1 MRKRCS
7 MRLWGYYA
15 LHTFINTIK
24 KIFKSKVVVV
34 ILCSMLIGGVIGASV
49 GVIGSIVEENA
60 QTDVA
65 DSDGDDDMTDIGDDF
80 IALHAG
86 AIRESIPA
94 ATMILLLVVVLWGIY
109 GGSKKGSDFFLMA
122 DANLL
127 FAAPLKAQTVLM
139 FRLSFQ
145 MLALLFFTFYLIFQV
160 PSMKMIL
167 GLDNFA
173 IFAIFLAWGML
184 LFMSK
189 LMSVFTYTLTSTYEH
204 LKKYVVP
211 FVYAVGILVVAA
223 TGAVYLSTGKD
234 YMRTLHLTYG
244 ADWSNYIPVFGW
256 YKAMVMN
263 AISGNVL
270 VSFGFMALNLVFLIV
285 LVWGIWH
292 IKADFYEDALAG
304 AQKRDDMTR
313 AALEGRN
320 INKDKKQS
328 ARRAKKLARK
338 AQKSYELKGWGASVF
353 LQKSIMNR
361 RRFAKLGFVTNTLL
375 VYLAIGG
382 LGAAFMAY
390 KTDLREISII
400 GLIMAMT
407 LFFRNFGN
415 PIEIESSH
423 NWLFLVP
430 EDPYKKVLYAIL
442 AGSVDCVM
450 DLLPGIAVATVI
462 LRGNPLMALL
472 WVATLVSMD
481 FMFSCF
487 GLLMQAILPSSAMDV
502 VKSMLQ
508 MMVRIF
514 IILIVVIAFA
524 IGAALQ
530 GLALGA
536 VLCMC
541 ASLAVG
547 TLCFVV
553 YPSMLHRGIG

>member
-1 MRKRCS
+1 

-24 KIFKSKVVVV
+24 KIFKSKVMIV
-34 ILCSMLIGGVIGASV
+34 ILCSFLIGGVVGGSV
-49 GVIGSIVEENA
+49 GFISSLVEDQA
-60 QTDVA
+60 QTESSVSKDDKTNDPAQMEEDFMMVHA
-65 DSDGDDDMTDIGDDF
+65 D
-80 IALHAG
+80 

-122 DANLL
+122 DANIL

-160 PSMKMIL
+160 PSMKLIL

-173 IFAIFLAWGML
+173 IVAIFLAWGML

-189 LMSVFTYTLTSTYEH
+189 LMSVFTYTLTATYEH

-211 FVYAVGILVVAA
+211 FVFAVGLLVVAA
-223 TGAVYLSTGKD
+223 TGAVYISTGND
-234 YMRTLHLTYG
+234 YMATLRLTYG

-263 AISGNVL
+263 AINGHVFASLGY
-270 VSFGFMALNLVFLIV
+270 MALNLVFLIA

-304 AQKRDDMTR
+304 AQKRDDMTK

-328 ARRAKKLARK
+328 AKRTQKLEHKVR
-338 AQKSYELKGWGASVF
+338 KSYELKGWGASVF
-353 LQKSIMNR
+353 LHKSILNR
-361 RRFAKLGFVTNTLL
+361 RRFSKFGFVTNTLL
-375 VYLAIGG
+375 LYLAIGG

-390 KTDLREISII
+390 KTDLREISVI
-400 GLIMAMT
+400 GLIMALT

-442 AGSVDCVM
+442 AGSVDCVL
-450 DLLPGIAVATVI
+450 DLLPGIVVATVI

-472 WVATLVSMD
+472 WLATLVSMD

-487 GLLMQAILPSSAMDV
+487 GLLLQAILPSSAMDV

-508 MMVRIF
+508 MMLRAF
-514 IILIVVIAFA
+514 IIVVIVIAFA
-524 IGAALQ
+524 IGTVLQ

-536 VLCMC
+536 VFCMFT
-541 ASLAVG
+541 SLAVG
-547 TLCFVV
+547 TICFIV
-553 YPSMLHRGIG
+553 YPSLLHRGIG

>member
-1 MRKRCS
+1 

-24 KIFKSKVVVV
+24 KIFKSKVMIV
-34 ILCSMLIGGVIGASV
+34 ILCSFLIGGVVGGSV
-49 GVIGSIVEENA
+49 GFISSLIEDQA
-60 QTDVA
+60 QTESSVSKDDKTNDPAQMEEDFMTVHA
-65 DSDGDDDMTDIGDDF
+65 D
-80 IALHAG
+80 

-122 DANLL
+122 DANIL

-160 PSMKMIL
+160 PSMKLIL

-173 IFAIFLAWGML
+173 IVAIFLAWGML

-189 LMSVFTYTLTSTYEH
+189 LMSVFTYTLTATYEH

-211 FVYAVGILVVAA
+211 FVFAVGLLVVAA
-223 TGAVYLSTGKD
+223 TGAVYISTGND
-234 YMRTLHLTYG
+234 YMATLCLTYG

-263 AISGNVL
+263 AINGHVFASLGY
-270 VSFGFMALNLVFLIV
+270 MALNLVFLIA

-304 AQKRDDMTR
+304 AQKRDDMTK

-328 ARRAKKLARK
+328 AKRTQKLEHKVR
-338 AQKSYELKGWGASVF
+338 KSYELKGWGASVF
-353 LQKSIMNR
+353 LHKSILNR
-361 RRFAKLGFVTNTLL
+361 RRFSKFGFVTNTLL
-375 VYLAIGG
+375 LYLAIGG

-390 KTDLREISII
+390 KTDLREISVV
-400 GLIMAMT
+400 GLIMALT

-442 AGSVDCVM
+442 AGSVDCVL
-450 DLLPGIAVATVI
+450 DLLPGIVVATVI

-472 WVATLVSMD
+472 WLATLVSMD

-487 GLLMQAILPSSAMDV
+487 GLLLQAILPSSAMDV

-508 MMVRIF
+508 MMLRAF
-514 IILIVVIAFA
+514 IIVVIAIAFA
-524 IGAALQ
+524 IGTVLQ

-536 VLCMC
+536 VFCMFT
-541 ASLAVG
+541 SLAVG
-547 TLCFVV
+547 TICFIV
-553 YPSMLHRGIG
+553 YPSLLHRGIG

>member
-1 MRKRCS
+1 

-24 KIFKSKVVVV
+24 KIFKSKVMIV
-34 ILCSMLIGGVIGASV
+34 ILCSFLIGGVVGGSV
-49 GVIGSIVEENA
+49 GFISSLVEDQARTESSVSKDDKTNDPA
-60 QTDVA
+60 QMEEDFMTVHA
-65 DSDGDDDMTDIGDDF
+65 D
-80 IALHAG
+80 

-122 DANLL
+122 DANIL

-160 PSMKMIL
+160 PSMKLIL

-173 IFAIFLAWGML
+173 IVAIFLAWGML

-189 LMSVFTYTLTSTYEH
+189 LMSVFTYTLTATYEH

-211 FVYAVGILVVAA
+211 FVFAVGLLVVAA
-223 TGAVYLSTGKD
+223 TGAVYISTGND
-234 YMRTLHLTYG
+234 YMATLRLTYG

-263 AISGNVL
+263 AINGHVFASLGY
-270 VSFGFMALNLVFLIV
+270 MALNLVFLIA

-304 AQKRDDMTR
+304 AQKRDDMTK

-328 ARRAKKLARK
+328 AKRTQKLEHKVR
-338 AQKSYELKGWGASVF
+338 KSYELKGWGASVF
-353 LQKSIMNR
+353 LHKSILNR
-361 RRFAKLGFVTNTLL
+361 RRFSKFGFVTNTLL
-375 VYLAIGG
+375 LYLAIGG

-390 KTDLREISII
+390 KTDLREISVI
-400 GLIMAMT
+400 GLIMALT

-442 AGSVDCVM
+442 AGSVGCVL
-450 DLLPGIAVATVI
+450 DLLPGIVVATVI

-472 WVATLVSMD
+472 WLATLVSMD

-487 GLLMQAILPSSAMDV
+487 GLLLQAILPSSAMDV

-508 MMVRIF
+508 MMLRAF
-514 IILIVVIAFA
+514 IIVVIVIAFA
-524 IGAALQ
+524 IGTVLQ

-536 VLCMC
+536 VFCMFT
-541 ASLAVG
+541 SLAVG
-547 TLCFVV
+547 TICFIV
-553 YPSMLHRGIG
+553 YPSLLHRGIG

>member
-1 MRKRCS
+1 

-24 KIFKSKVVVV
+24 KIFKSKVMIV
-34 ILCSMLIGGVIGASV
+34 ILCSFLIGGVVGGSV
-49 GVIGSIVEENA
+49 GFISSLVEDQA
-60 QTDVA
+60 QTESSVSKDDKTNDPAQMEEDFMTVHA
-65 DSDGDDDMTDIGDDF
+65 D
-80 IALHAG
+80 

-122 DANLL
+122 DANIL

-145 MLALLFFTFYLIFQV
+145 MLALLTFTFYLIFQV
-160 PSMKMIL
+160 PSMKLIL

-173 IFAIFLAWGML
+173 IVAIFLAWGML

-189 LMSVFTYTLTSTYEH
+189 LMSVFTYTLTATYEH

-211 FVYAVGILVVAA
+211 FVFAVGLLVVAA
-223 TGAVYLSTGKD
+223 TGAVYISTGND
-234 YMRTLHLTYG
+234 YMATLRLTYG

-263 AISGNVL
+263 AINGHVFASLGY
-270 VSFGFMALNLVFLIV
+270 MALNLVFLIA

-304 AQKRDDMTR
+304 AQKRDDMTK

-328 ARRAKKLARK
+328 AKRTQKLEHKVR
-338 AQKSYELKGWGASVF
+338 KSYELKGWGASVF
-353 LQKSIMNR
+353 LHKSILNR
-361 RRFAKLGFVTNTLL
+361 RRFSKFGFVTNTLL
-375 VYLAIGG
+375 LYLAIGG

-390 KTDLREISII
+390 KTDLREISVV
-400 GLIMAMT
+400 GLIMALT

-442 AGSVDCVM
+442 AGSVDCVL
-450 DLLPGIAVATVI
+450 DLLPGIVVATVI

-472 WVATLVSMD
+472 WLATLVSMD

-487 GLLMQAILPSSAMDV
+487 GLLLQAILPSSAMDV

-508 MMVRIF
+508 MMLRAF
-514 IILIVVIAFA
+514 IIVVIVIAFA
-524 IGAALQ
+524 IGTVLQ

-536 VLCMC
+536 VFCMFT
-541 ASLAVG
+541 SLAVG
-547 TLCFVV
+547 TICFIV
-553 YPSMLHRGIG
+553 YPSLLHRGIG

>member
-1 MRKRCS
+1 

-24 KIFKSKVVVV
+24 KIFKSKVMIV
-34 ILCSMLIGGVIGASV
+34 ILCSFLIGGVIGGSV
-49 GVIGSIVEENA
+49 GFISSLVEDQA
-60 QTDVA
+60 QTESSVSKDDKTNDPAQMEEDFMTVHA
-65 DSDGDDDMTDIGDDF
+65 D
-80 IALHAG
+80 

-122 DANLL
+122 DANIL

-145 MLALLFFTFYLIFQV
+145 ILALLFFTFYLIFQV
-160 PSMKMIL
+160 PSMKLIL

-173 IFAIFLAWGML
+173 IIAIFLAWGML

-189 LMSVFTYTLTSTYEH
+189 LMSVFTYTLTATYEH

-211 FVYAVGILVVAA
+211 FVFAVGLLVVAA
-223 TGAVYLSTGKD
+223 TGAVYISTGSD
-234 YMRTLHLTYG
+234 YMATLRLTYG

-263 AISGNVL
+263 AINGHVFASLGY
-270 VSFGFMALNLVFLIV
+270 MALNLVFLIA

-304 AQKRDDMTR
+304 AQKRDDMTK
-313 AALEGRN
+313 ATLEGRN

-328 ARRAKKLARK
+328 AKRAQKLEHK
-338 AQKSYELKGWGASVF
+338 VQKSYELKGWGASVF
-353 LQKSIMNR
+353 LHKSILNR
-361 RRFAKLGFVTNTLL
+361 RRFSKFGFVTNTLL
-375 VYLAIGG
+375 LYLAIGG

-390 KTDLREISII
+390 KTDLREISVI
-400 GLIMAMT
+400 GLIMALT

-442 AGSVDCVM
+442 AGSVDCVL
-450 DLLPGIAVATVI
+450 DLLPGIVVATVI

-472 WVATLVSMD
+472 WLATLVSMD

-487 GLLMQAILPSSAMDV
+487 GLLLQAILPSSAMDV

-508 MMVRIF
+508 MMLRAF
-514 IILIVVIAFA
+514 IIVVIAIAFA
-524 IGAALQ
+524 IGTVLQ

-536 VLCMC
+536 VFCMFT
-541 ASLAVG
+541 SLAVG
-547 TLCFVV
+547 TICFIV
-553 YPSMLHRGIG
+553 YPSLLHRGIG

>member
-1 MRKRCS
+1 

-24 KIFKSKVVVV
+24 KIFKSKVMIV
-34 ILCSMLIGGVIGASV
+34 ILCSFLIGGVVGGSV
-49 GVIGSIVEENA
+49 GFISSLVEDQARTENSVSKDDKTNDPA
-60 QTDVA
+60 QMEEDFMTVHA
-65 DSDGDDDMTDIGDDF
+65 D
-80 IALHAG
+80 

-122 DANLL
+122 DANIL

-160 PSMKMIL
+160 PSMKLIL

-173 IFAIFLAWGML
+173 IVAIFLAWGML

-189 LMSVFTYTLTSTYEH
+189 LMSVFTYTLTATYEH

-211 FVYAVGILVVAA
+211 FVFAVGLLVVAA
-223 TGAVYLSTGKD
+223 TGAVYISTGND
-234 YMRTLHLTYG
+234 YMATLRLTYG

-263 AISGNVL
+263 AINGHVFASLGY
-270 VSFGFMALNLVFLIV
+270 MALNLVFLIA

-304 AQKRDDMTR
+304 AQKRDDMTK

-328 ARRAKKLARK
+328 AKRTQKLEHKVR
-338 AQKSYELKGWGASVF
+338 KSYELKGWGASVF
-353 LQKSIMNR
+353 LHKSILNR
-361 RRFAKLGFVTNTLL
+361 RRFSKFGFVTNTLL
-375 VYLAIGG
+375 LYLAIGG

-390 KTDLREISII
+390 KTDLREISVI
-400 GLIMAMT
+400 GLIMALT

-442 AGSVDCVM
+442 AGSVDCVL
-450 DLLPGIAVATVI
+450 DLLPGIVVATVI

-472 WVATLVSMD
+472 WLATLVSMD

-487 GLLMQAILPSSAMDV
+487 GLLLQAILPSSAMDV

-508 MMVRIF
+508 MMLRAF
-514 IILIVVIAFA
+514 IIVVIAIAFA
-524 IGAALQ
+524 IGTVLQ

-536 VLCMC
+536 VFCMFT
-541 ASLAVG
+541 SLAVG
-547 TLCFVV
+547 TICFIV
-553 YPSMLHRGIG
+553 YPSLLHRGIG

>member
-1 MRKRCS
+1 

-24 KIFKSKVVVV
+24 KIFKSKVMIV
-34 ILCSMLIGGVIGASV
+34 ILCSFLIGGVVGGSV
-49 GVIGSIVEENA
+49 GFISSLVEDQA
-60 QTDVA
+60 QTESSVSKDDKTNDPAQMEEDFMTVHA
-65 DSDGDDDMTDIGDDF
+65 D
-80 IALHAG
+80 

-122 DANLL
+122 DANIL

-160 PSMKMIL
+160 PSMKLIL

-173 IFAIFLAWGML
+173 IVAIFLAWGML

-189 LMSVFTYTLTSTYEH
+189 LMSVFTYTLTATYEH

-211 FVYAVGILVVAA
+211 FVFAVGLLVVAA
-223 TGAVYLSTGKD
+223 TGAVYISTGND
-234 YMRTLHLTYG
+234 YMATLRLTYG

-263 AISGNVL
+263 AINGHVFASLGY
-270 VSFGFMALNLVFLIV
+270 MALNFVFLIA

-304 AQKRDDMTR
+304 AQKRDDMTK

-328 ARRAKKLARK
+328 AKRTQKLERK
-338 AQKSYELKGWGASVF
+338 VRKSYELKGWGASVF
-353 LQKSIMNR
+353 LHKSILNR
-361 RRFAKLGFVTNTLL
+361 RRFSKFGFVTNTLL
-375 VYLAIGG
+375 LYLAIGG

-390 KTDLREISII
+390 KTDLREISVV
-400 GLIMAMT
+400 GLIMALT

-442 AGSVDCVM
+442 AGSVDCVL
-450 DLLPGIAVATVI
+450 DLLPGIVVATVI
-462 LRGNPLMALL
+462 LCGNPLMALL
-472 WVATLVSMD
+472 WLATLVSMD

-487 GLLMQAILPSSAMDV
+487 GLLLQAILPSSAMDV

-508 MMVRIF
+508 MMLRAF
-514 IILIVVIAFA
+514 IIVVIAIAFA
-524 IGAALQ
+524 IGTVLQ

-536 VLCMC
+536 VFCMFT
-541 ASLAVG
+541 SLAVG
-547 TLCFVV
+547 TICFIV
-553 YPSMLHRGIG
+553 YPSLLHRGIG

>member
-1 MRKRCS
+1 

-15 LHTFINTIK
+15 LHTFVNTIK
-24 KIFKSKVVVV
+24 KIFKSKVMIV
-34 ILCSMLIGGVIGASV
+34 ILCSFLIGGVVGGSV
-49 GVIGSIVEENA
+49 GFISSLVEDQA
-60 QTDVA
+60 QTESSVSKDDKTNDPAQMEEDFMTVHA
-65 DSDGDDDMTDIGDDF
+65 D
-80 IALHAG
+80 

-122 DANLL
+122 DANIL

-160 PSMKMIL
+160 PSMKLIL

-173 IFAIFLAWGML
+173 IVAIFLAWGML

-189 LMSVFTYTLTSTYEH
+189 LMSVFTYTLTATYEH

-211 FVYAVGILVVAA
+211 FVFAVGLLVVAA
-223 TGAVYLSTGKD
+223 TGAVYISTGND
-234 YMRTLHLTYG
+234 YMATLRLTYG

-263 AISGNVL
+263 AINGHVFASLGY
-270 VSFGFMALNLVFLIV
+270 MALNLVFLIA

-304 AQKRDDMTR
+304 AQKRDDMTK

-328 ARRAKKLARK
+328 AKRTQKLEHKVR
-338 AQKSYELKGWGASVF
+338 KSYELKGWGASVF
-353 LQKSIMNR
+353 LHKSILNR
-361 RRFAKLGFVTNTLL
+361 RRFSKFGFVTNTLL
-375 VYLAIGG
+375 LYLAIGG

-390 KTDLREISII
+390 KTDLREISVI
-400 GLIMAMT
+400 GLIMALT

-442 AGSVDCVM
+442 AGSVDCVL
-450 DLLPGIAVATVI
+450 DLLPGIVVATVI

-472 WVATLVSMD
+472 WLATLVSMD

-487 GLLMQAILPSSAMDV
+487 GLLLQAILPSSAMDV

-508 MMVRIF
+508 MMLRAF
-514 IILIVVIAFA
+514 IIVVIVIAFA
-524 IGAALQ
+524 IGTVLQ

-536 VLCMC
+536 VFCMFT
-541 ASLAVG
+541 SLAVG
-547 TLCFVV
+547 TICFIV
-553 YPSMLHRGIG
+553 YPSLLHRGIG

>member
-1 MRKRCS
+1 

-24 KIFKSKVVVV
+24 KIFKSKVMIV
-34 ILCSMLIGGVIGASV
+34 ILCSFLIGGVVGGSV
-49 GVIGSIVEENA
+49 GFISSLVEDQA
-60 QTDVA
+60 QTENSVSKDDKTNDPAQMEEDFMTVHA
-65 DSDGDDDMTDIGDDF
+65 D
-80 IALHAG
+80 

-122 DANLL
+122 DANIL

-145 MLALLFFTFYLIFQV
+145 MLALLTFTFYLIFQV
-160 PSMKMIL
+160 PSMKLIL

-173 IFAIFLAWGML
+173 IVAIFLAWGML

-189 LMSVFTYTLTSTYEH
+189 LMSVFTYTLTATYEH

-211 FVYAVGILVVAA
+211 FVFAVGLLVVAA
-223 TGAVYLSTGKD
+223 TGAVYISTGND
-234 YMRTLHLTYG
+234 YMATLRLTYG

-263 AISGNVL
+263 AINGHVFASLGY
-270 VSFGFMALNLVFLIV
+270 MALNLVFLIA

-304 AQKRDDMTR
+304 AQKRDDMTK

-328 ARRAKKLARK
+328 AKRTQKLEHKVR
-338 AQKSYELKGWGASVF
+338 KSYELKGWGASVF
-353 LQKSIMNR
+353 LHKSILNR
-361 RRFAKLGFVTNTLL
+361 RRFSKFGFVTNTLL
-375 VYLAIGG
+375 LYLAIGG

-390 KTDLREISII
+390 KTDLREISVV
-400 GLIMAMT
+400 GLIMALT

-442 AGSVDCVM
+442 AGSVDCVL
-450 DLLPGIAVATVI
+450 DLLPGIVVATVI

-472 WVATLVSMD
+472 WLATLVSMD

-487 GLLMQAILPSSAMDV
+487 GLLLQAILPSSAMDV

-508 MMVRIF
+508 MMLRAF
-514 IILIVVIAFA
+514 IIVVIVIAFA
-524 IGAALQ
+524 IGTVLQ

-536 VLCMC
+536 VFCMFT
-541 ASLAVG
+541 SLAVG
-547 TLCFVV
+547 TICFIV
-553 YPSMLHRGIG
+553 YPSL

>member
-1 MRKRCS
+1 

-24 KIFKSKVVVV
+24 KIFKSKVMIV
-34 ILCSMLIGGVIGASV
+34 ILCSFLIGGVIGGSV
-49 GVIGSIVEENA
+49 GFISSLVEDQARTESSVSKDDKTNDPA
-60 QTDVA
+60 QMEEDFMTVHA
-65 DSDGDDDMTDIGDDF
+65 D
-80 IALHAG
+80 

-122 DANLL
+122 DANIL

-160 PSMKMIL
+160 PSMKLIL

-173 IFAIFLAWGML
+173 IIAIFLAWGML

-189 LMSVFTYTLTSTYEH
+189 LMSVFTYTLTATYEH

-211 FVYAVGILVVAA
+211 FVFAVGLLVVAA
-223 TGAVYLSTGKD
+223 TGAVYISTGND
-234 YMRTLHLTYG
+234 YMATLRLTYG
-244 ADWSNYIPVFGW
+244 ANWSNYIPVFGW

-263 AISGNVL
+263 AINGHVFASLGY
-270 VSFGFMALNLVFLIV
+270 MALNLVFLIA

-304 AQKRDDMTR
+304 AQKRDDMTK

-328 ARRAKKLARK
+328 AKRAQTLEHKVR
-338 AQKSYELKGWGASVF
+338 KSYELKGWGASVF
-353 LQKSIMNR
+353 LHKSILNR
-361 RRFAKLGFVTNTLL
+361 RRFSKFGFVTNTLL
-375 VYLAIGG
+375 LYLAIGG

-390 KTDLREISII
+390 KTDLREISVI
-400 GLIMAMT
+400 GLIMALT

-442 AGSVDCVM
+442 AGSVDCVL
-450 DLLPGIAVATVI
+450 DLLPGIVVATVI

-472 WVATLVSMD
+472 WLATLVSMD

-487 GLLMQAILPSSAMDV
+487 GLLLQAILPSSAMDV

-508 MMVRIF
+508 MMLRAF
-514 IILIVVIAFA
+514 SIVVIAIAFA
-524 IGAALQ
+524 IGTVLQ

-536 VLCMC
+536 VFCMFT
-541 ASLAVG
+541 SLAVG
-547 TLCFVV
+547 TICFIV
-553 YPSMLHRGIG
+553 YPSLLHRGIG

>member
-1 MRKRCS
+1 

-24 KIFKSKVVVV
+24 KIFKSKVMIV
-34 ILCSMLIGGVIGASV
+34 ILCSFLIGGVVGGSV
-49 GVIGSIVEENA
+49 GFISSLVEDQA
-60 QTDVA
+60 QTESSVSKDDKTNDPAQMEEDFMTVHA
-65 DSDGDDDMTDIGDDF
+65 D
-80 IALHAG
+80 

-122 DANLL
+122 DANIL

-160 PSMKMIL
+160 PSMKLIL

-173 IFAIFLAWGML
+173 IVAIFLAWGML

-189 LMSVFTYTLTSTYEH
+189 LMSVFTYTLTATYEH

-211 FVYAVGILVVAA
+211 FVFAVGLLVVAA
-223 TGAVYLSTGKD
+223 TGAVYISTGND
-234 YMRTLHLTYG
+234 YMATLRLTYG

-263 AISGNVL
+263 AINGHVFASLGY
-270 VSFGFMALNLVFLIV
+270 MALNLVLLIA

-304 AQKRDDMTR
+304 AQKRDDMTK

-328 ARRAKKLARK
+328 AKRTQKLEHKVR
-338 AQKSYELKGWGASVF
+338 KSYELKGWGASVF
-353 LQKSIMNR
+353 LHKSILNR
-361 RRFAKLGFVTNTLL
+361 RRFSKFGFVTNTLL
-375 VYLAIGG
+375 LYLAIGG

-390 KTDLREISII
+390 KTDLREISVI
-400 GLIMAMT
+400 GLIMALT

-442 AGSVDCVM
+442 AGSVDCVL
-450 DLLPGIAVATVI
+450 DLLPGIVVATVI

-472 WVATLVSMD
+472 WLATLVSMD

-487 GLLMQAILPSSAMDV
+487 GLLLQAILPSGAMDV

-508 MMVRIF
+508 MMLRAF
-514 IILIVVIAFA
+514 IIVVIAIAFA
-524 IGAALQ
+524 IGTVLQ

-536 VLCMC
+536 VFCMFT
-541 ASLAVG
+541 SLAVG
-547 TLCFVV
+547 TICFIV
-553 YPSMLHRGIG
+553 YPSLLHRGIG

>member
-1 MRKRCS
+1 

-24 KIFKSKVVVV
+24 KIFKSKVMIV
-34 ILCSMLIGGVIGASV
+34 ILCSFLIGGVIGGSV
-49 GVIGSIVEENA
+49 GFISSLVEDQARTESSVSKDDKTNDPA
-60 QTDVA
+60 QMEEDFMTVHA
-65 DSDGDDDMTDIGDDF
+65 D
-80 IALHAG
+80 

-122 DANLL
+122 DANIL

-145 MLALLFFTFYLIFQV
+145 MLVLLFFTFYLIFQV
-160 PSMKMIL
+160 PSMKLIL

-173 IFAIFLAWGML
+173 IIAIFLAWGML

-189 LMSVFTYTLTSTYEH
+189 LMSVFTYTLTATYEH

-211 FVYAVGILVVAA
+211 FVFAVGLLVVAA
-223 TGAVYLSTGKD
+223 TGAVYISTGND
-234 YMRTLHLTYG
+234 YMATLRLTYG

-263 AISGNVL
+263 AINGHIFASLGY
-270 VSFGFMALNLVFLIV
+270 MALNLVFLIA

-304 AQKRDDMTR
+304 AQKRDDMTK

-328 ARRAKKLARK
+328 AKRAQKLEHKVR
-338 AQKSYELKGWGASVF
+338 KSYELKGWGASVF
-353 LQKSIMNR
+353 LHKSILNR
-361 RRFAKLGFVTNTLL
+361 RRFSKFGFVTNTLL
-375 VYLAIGG
+375 LYLAIGG

-390 KTDLREISII
+390 KTDLREISVI
-400 GLIMAMT
+400 GLIMALT

-442 AGSVDCVM
+442 AGSVDCVL
-450 DLLPGIAVATVI
+450 DLLPGIVVATVI

-472 WVATLVSMD
+472 WLATLVSMD

-487 GLLMQAILPSSAMDV
+487 GLLLQAILPSSAMDV

-508 MMVRIF
+508 MMLRAF
-514 IILIVVIAFA
+514 IIVVIAIAFA
-524 IGAALQ
+524 IGTVLQ

-536 VLCMC
+536 VFCMFT
-541 ASLAVG
+541 SLAVG
-547 TLCFVV
+547 TICFIV
-553 YPSMLHRGIG
+553 YPSLLHRGIG

>member
-1 MRKRCS
+1 

-24 KIFKSKVVVV
+24 KIFKSKVMIV
-34 ILCSMLIGGVIGASV
+34 ILCSFLIGGVVGGSV
-49 GVIGSIVEENA
+49 GFISSLIEDQA
-60 QTDVA
+60 QTESSVSKDDKTNDPAQMEEDFMTVHA
-65 DSDGDDDMTDIGDDF
+65 D
-80 IALHAG
+80 

-122 DANLL
+122 DANIL

-160 PSMKMIL
+160 PSMKLIL

-173 IFAIFLAWGML
+173 IVAIFLAWGML

-189 LMSVFTYTLTSTYEH
+189 LMSVFTYTLTATYEH

-211 FVYAVGILVVAA
+211 FVFAVGLLVVAA
-223 TGAVYLSTGKD
+223 TGAVYISTGND
-234 YMRTLHLTYG
+234 YMATLRLTYG

-263 AISGNVL
+263 AINGHVFASLGY
-270 VSFGFMALNLVFLIV
+270 MALNLVFLIA

-304 AQKRDDMTR
+304 AQKRDDMTK

-328 ARRAKKLARK
+328 AKRTQKLEHKVR
-338 AQKSYELKGWGASVF
+338 KSYELKGWGASVF
-353 LQKSIMNR
+353 LHKSILNR
-361 RRFAKLGFVTNTLL
+361 RRFSKFGFVTNTLL
-375 VYLAIGG
+375 LYLAIGG

-390 KTDLREISII
+390 KTDLREIYVI
-400 GLIMAMT
+400 GLIMALT

-442 AGSVDCVM
+442 AGSVDCVL
-450 DLLPGIAVATVI
+450 DLLPGIVVAMVI

-472 WVATLVSMD
+472 WLATLVSMD

-487 GLLMQAILPSSAMDV
+487 GLLLQAILPSSAMDD

-508 MMVRIF
+508 MMLRAF
-514 IILIVVIAFA
+514 IIVVIAIAFA
-524 IGAALQ
+524 IGTVLQ

-536 VLCMC
+536 VFCMFT
-541 ASLAVG
+541 SLAVG
-547 TLCFVV
+547 TICFIV
-553 YPSMLHRGIG
+553 YPSLLHRGIG

>member
-1 MRKRCS
+1 

-24 KIFKSKVVVV
+24 KIFKSKVMIV
-34 ILCSMLIGGVIGASV
+34 ILCSFLIGGVVGGSV
-49 GVIGSIVEENA
+49 GFISSLVEDQA
-60 QTDVA
+60 QTESSVSKDDKTNDPAQMEEDFMTVHA
-65 DSDGDDDMTDIGDDF
+65 D
-80 IALHAG
+80 

-122 DANLL
+122 DANIL

-160 PSMKMIL
+160 PSMKLIL

-173 IFAIFLAWGML
+173 IVAIFLAWGML

-189 LMSVFTYTLTSTYEH
+189 LMSVFTYTLTATYEH

-211 FVYAVGILVVAA
+211 FVFAVGLLVVAA
-223 TGAVYLSTGKD
+223 TGAVYLSTGND
-234 YMRTLHLTYG
+234 YMATLRLTYG

-263 AISGNVL
+263 AINGHVFASLGY
-270 VSFGFMALNLVFLIV
+270 MALNLVFLIA

-304 AQKRDDMTR
+304 AQKRDDMTK

-328 ARRAKKLARK
+328 AKRTKKLEHKVR
-338 AQKSYELKGWGASVF
+338 KSYELKGWGASVF
-353 LQKSIMNR
+353 LHKSILNR
-361 RRFAKLGFVTNTLL
+361 RRFSKFGFVTNTLL
-375 VYLAIGG
+375 LYLAIGG

-390 KTDLREISII
+390 KTDLREISVV
-400 GLIMAMT
+400 GLIMALT

-442 AGSVDCVM
+442 AGSVDCVL
-450 DLLPGIAVATVI
+450 DLLPGIVVATVI

-472 WVATLVSMD
+472 WLATLVSMD

-487 GLLMQAILPSSAMDV
+487 GLLLQAILPSSAMDV

-508 MMVRIF
+508 MMLRAF
-514 IILIVVIAFA
+514 IIVVIVIAFA
-524 IGAALQ
+524 IGTVLQ

-536 VLCMC
+536 VFCMFT
-541 ASLAVG
+541 SLAVG
-547 TLCFVV
+547 TICFIV
-553 YPSMLHRGIG
+553 YPSLLHRGIG

>member
-1 MRKRCS
+1 

-24 KIFKSKVVVV
+24 KIFKSKVMIV
-34 ILCSMLIGGVIGASV
+34 ILCSFLIGGVIGGSV
-49 GVIGSIVEENA
+49 GFISSLVEGQA
-60 QTDVA
+60 QTESSVSKDDKTNDPAQMEEDFMTVHA
-65 DSDGDDDMTDIGDDF
+65 D
-80 IALHAG
+80 

-122 DANLL
+122 DANIL

-145 MLALLFFTFYLIFQV
+145 ILALLFFTFYLIFQV
-160 PSMKMIL
+160 PSMKLIL

-173 IFAIFLAWGML
+173 IIAIFLAWGML

-189 LMSVFTYTLTSTYEH
+189 LMSVFTYTLTATYEH

-211 FVYAVGILVVAA
+211 FVFAVGLLVVAA
-223 TGAVYLSTGKD
+223 TGAVYISTGSD
-234 YMRTLHLTYG
+234 YMATLRLTYG

-263 AISGNVL
+263 AINGHVL
-270 VSFGFMALNLVFLIV
+270 ASLGYMALNLVFLIA

-304 AQKRDDMTR
+304 AQKRDDMTK

-328 ARRAKKLARK
+328 AKRAQKLEHKVR
-338 AQKSYELKGWGASVF
+338 KSYELKGWGASVF
-353 LQKSIMNR
+353 LHKSILNR
-361 RRFAKLGFVTNTLL
+361 RRFSKFGFVTNTLL
-375 VYLAIGG
+375 LYLAIGG

-390 KTDLREISII
+390 KTDLREISVI
-400 GLIMAMT
+400 GLIMALT

-442 AGSVDCVM
+442 AGSVDCVL
-450 DLLPGIAVATVI
+450 DLLPGIVVATVI
-462 LRGNPLMALL
+462 LRVNPLMALL
-472 WVATLVSMD
+472 WLATLVSMD

-487 GLLMQAILPSSAMDV
+487 GLLLQAILPSSAMDV

-508 MMVRIF
+508 MMLRAF
-514 IILIVVIAFA
+514 IIVVIAIAFA
-524 IGAALQ
+524 IGTVLQ

-536 VLCMC
+536 VFCMFT
-541 ASLAVG
+541 SLAVG
-547 TLCFVV
+547 TICFIV
-553 YPSMLHRGIG
+553 YPSLLHRGIG

>member
-1 MRKRCS
+1 

-24 KIFKSKVVVV
+24 KIFKSKVMIV
-34 ILCSMLIGGVIGASV
+34 ILCSFLIGGVVGGSV
-49 GVIGSIVEENA
+49 GFISSLVEDQA
-60 QTDVA
+60 QTENSVSKDDKTNDPAQMEEDFMTVHA
-65 DSDGDDDMTDIGDDF
+65 D
-80 IALHAG
+80 

-122 DANLL
+122 DANIL

-160 PSMKMIL
+160 PSMKLIL

-173 IFAIFLAWGML
+173 IVAIFLAWGML

-189 LMSVFTYTLTSTYEH
+189 LMSVFTYTLTATYEH

-211 FVYAVGILVVAA
+211 FVFAVGLLVVAA
-223 TGAVYLSTGKD
+223 TGAVYLSTGND
-234 YMRTLHLTYG
+234 YMATLRLTYG

-263 AISGNVL
+263 AINGHVFASLGY
-270 VSFGFMALNLVFLIV
+270 MALNLVFLIA

-304 AQKRDDMTR
+304 AQKRDDMTK

-328 ARRAKKLARK
+328 AKRAQKLEHKVR
-338 AQKSYELKGWGASVF
+338 KSYELKGWGASVF
-353 LQKSIMNR
+353 LHKSILNR
-361 RRFAKLGFVTNTLL
+361 RRFSKFGFVTNTLL
-375 VYLAIGG
+375 LYLAIGG

-390 KTDLREISII
+390 KTDLREISVI
-400 GLIMAMT
+400 GLIMALT

-442 AGSVDCVM
+442 AGSVDCVL
-450 DLLPGIAVATVI
+450 DLLPGIVVAMVI

-472 WVATLVSMD
+472 WLATLVSMD

-487 GLLMQAILPSSAMDV
+487 GLLLQAILPSSAMDV

-508 MMVRIF
+508 MMLRAF
-514 IILIVVIAFA
+514 IIVVIVIAFA
-524 IGAALQ
+524 IGTVLQ

-536 VLCMC
+536 VFCMFT
-541 ASLAVG
+541 SLAVG
-547 TLCFVV
+547 TICFIV
-553 YPSMLHRGIG
+553 YPSLLHRGIG

>member
-1 MRKRCS
+1 

-24 KIFKSKVVVV
+24 KIFKSKVMIV
-34 ILCSMLIGGVIGASV
+34 ILCSFLIGGVVGGSV
-49 GVIGSIVEENA
+49 GFISSLVEDQA
-60 QTDVA
+60 QTENSVSKDDKTNDPAQMEEDFMTVHA
-65 DSDGDDDMTDIGDDF
+65 D
-80 IALHAG
+80 

-122 DANLL
+122 DANIL

-160 PSMKMIL
+160 PSMKLIL

-173 IFAIFLAWGML
+173 IVAIFLAWGML

-189 LMSVFTYTLTSTYEH
+189 LMSVFTYTLTATYEH

-211 FVYAVGILVVAA
+211 FVFAVGLLVVAA
-223 TGAVYLSTGKD
+223 TGAVYISTGND
-234 YMRTLHLTYG
+234 YMATLRLTYG

-263 AISGNVL
+263 AINGHVFASLGY
-270 VSFGFMALNLVFLIV
+270 MALNLVFLIA

-304 AQKRDDMTR
+304 AQKRDDMTK

-328 ARRAKKLARK
+328 AKRTQKLEHKVR
-338 AQKSYELKGWGASVF
+338 KSYELKGWGASVF
-353 LQKSIMNR
+353 LHKSILNR
-361 RRFAKLGFVTNTLL
+361 RRFSKFGFVTNTLL
-375 VYLAIGG
+375 LYLAIGG

-390 KTDLREISII
+390 KTDLREISVI
-400 GLIMAMT
+400 GLIMALT

-442 AGSVDCVM
+442 AGSVDCVL
-450 DLLPGIAVATVI
+450 DLLPGIVVATVI

-472 WVATLVSMD
+472 WLATLVSMD

-487 GLLMQAILPSSAMDV
+487 GLLLQAILPSGAMDV

-508 MMVRIF
+508 MMLRAF
-514 IILIVVIAFA
+514 IIVVIVIAFA
-524 IGAALQ
+524 IGTVLQ

-536 VLCMC
+536 VFCMFT
-541 ASLAVG
+541 SLAVG
-547 TLCFVV
+547 TICFIV
-553 YPSMLHRGIG
+553 YPSLLHRGIG

>member
-1 MRKRCS
+1 

-24 KIFKSKVVVV
+24 KIFKSKVMIV
-34 ILCSMLIGGVIGASV
+34 ILCSFLIGGVVGGSV
-49 GVIGSIVEENA
+49 GFISSLVEDQA
-60 QTDVA
+60 QTESSVSKDDKTNDPAQMEEDFMTVHA
-65 DSDGDDDMTDIGDDF
+65 D
-80 IALHAG
+80 

-122 DANLL
+122 DANIL

-160 PSMKMIL
+160 PSMKLIL

-173 IFAIFLAWGML
+173 IVAIFLAWGML

-189 LMSVFTYTLTSTYEH
+189 LMSVFTYTLTATYEH

-211 FVYAVGILVVAA
+211 FVFAVGLLVVAA
-223 TGAVYLSTGKD
+223 TGAVYISTGND
-234 YMRTLHLTYG
+234 YMATLRLTYG

-263 AISGNVL
+263 AINGHVFASLGY
-270 VSFGFMALNLVFLIV
+270 MALNFVFLIA

-304 AQKRDDMTR
+304 AQKRDDMTK

-328 ARRAKKLARK
+328 AKRAQKLEHKVR
-338 AQKSYELKGWGASVF
+338 KSYELKGWGASVF
-353 LQKSIMNR
+353 LHKSILNR
-361 RRFAKLGFVTNTLL
+361 RRFSKFGFVTNTLL
-375 VYLAIGG
+375 LYLAIGG

-390 KTDLREISII
+390 KTDLREISVV
-400 GLIMAMT
+400 GLIMALT

-442 AGSVDCVM
+442 AGSVDCVL
-450 DLLPGIAVATVI
+450 DLLPGIVVATVI
-462 LRGNPLMALL
+462 LRSNPLMALL
-472 WVATLVSMD
+472 WLATLVSMD

-487 GLLMQAILPSSAMDV
+487 GLLLQAILPSSAMDV

-508 MMVRIF
+508 MMLRAF
-514 IILIVVIAFA
+514 IIVVIAIAFA
-524 IGAALQ
+524 IGTVLQ

-536 VLCMC
+536 VFCMFT
-541 ASLAVG
+541 SLAVG
-547 TLCFVV
+547 TICFIV
-553 YPSMLHRGIG
+553 YPSLLHRGIG

>member
-1 MRKRCS
+1 

-24 KIFKSKVVVV
+24 KIFKSKVMIV
-34 ILCSMLIGGVIGASV
+34 ILCSFLIGGVIGGSV
-49 GVIGSIVEENA
+49 GFISSLVEDQARTESSVSKDDKTNDPA
-60 QTDVA
+60 QMEEDFMTVHA
-65 DSDGDDDMTDIGDDF
+65 D
-80 IALHAG
+80 

-122 DANLL
+122 DANIL

-145 MLALLFFTFYLIFQV
+145 ILALLFFTFYLIFQV
-160 PSMKMIL
+160 PSMKLIL

-173 IFAIFLAWGML
+173 IVAIFLAWGML

-189 LMSVFTYTLTSTYEH
+189 LMSVFTYTLTATYEY

-211 FVYAVGILVVAA
+211 FVFAVGLLVVAA
-223 TGAVYLSTGKD
+223 TGAVYISTGSD
-234 YMRTLHLTYG
+234 YMATLRLTYG

-263 AISGNVL
+263 AINGHVL
-270 VSFGFMALNLVFLIV
+270 ASLGYMALNLVFLIA

-304 AQKRDDMTR
+304 AQKRDDMTK

-328 ARRAKKLARK
+328 AKRAQKLEHKVR
-338 AQKSYELKGWGASVF
+338 KSYELKGWGASVF
-353 LQKSIMNR
+353 LHKSILNR
-361 RRFAKLGFVTNTLL
+361 RRFSKFGFVTNTLL
-375 VYLAIGG
+375 LYLAIGG

-390 KTDLREISII
+390 KTDLREISVI
-400 GLIMAMT
+400 GLIMALT

-442 AGSVDCVM
+442 AGSVDCVL
-450 DLLPGIAVATVI
+450 DLLPGIVVATVI

-472 WVATLVSMD
+472 WLATLVSMD

-487 GLLMQAILPSSAMDV
+487 GLLLQAILPSSAMDV

-508 MMVRIF
+508 MMLRAF
-514 IILIVVIAFA
+514 IIVVIAIAFA
-524 IGAALQ
+524 IGTVLQ

-536 VLCMC
+536 VFCMFT
-541 ASLAVG
+541 SLAVG
-547 TLCFVV
+547 TICFIV
-553 YPSMLHRGIG
+553 YPSLLHRGIG

>member
-1 MRKRCS
+1 

-24 KIFKSKVVVV
+24 KIFKSKVMIV
-34 ILCSMLIGGVIGASV
+34 ILCSFLIGGVVGGSV
-49 GVIGSIVEENA
+49 GFISSLVEDQA
-60 QTDVA
+60 QTENSVSKDDKTNDPAQMEEDFMMVHA
-65 DSDGDDDMTDIGDDF
+65 D
-80 IALHAG
+80 

-122 DANLL
+122 DANIL

-145 MLALLFFTFYLIFQV
+145 MLALLTFTFYLIFQV
-160 PSMKMIL
+160 PSMKLIL

-173 IFAIFLAWGML
+173 IVAIFLAWGML

-189 LMSVFTYTLTSTYEH
+189 LMSVFTYTLTATYEH

-211 FVYAVGILVVAA
+211 FVFAVGLLVVAA
-223 TGAVYLSTGKD
+223 TGAVYISTGND
-234 YMRTLHLTYG
+234 YMATLRLTYG

-263 AISGNVL
+263 AINGHVFASLGY
-270 VSFGFMALNLVFLIV
+270 MALNLVFLIA

-304 AQKRDDMTR
+304 AQKRDDMTK

-328 ARRAKKLARK
+328 AKRTQKLEHKVR
-338 AQKSYELKGWGASVF
+338 KSYELKGWGASVF
-353 LQKSIMNR
+353 LHKSILNR
-361 RRFAKLGFVTNTLL
+361 RRFSKFGFVTNTLL
-375 VYLAIGG
+375 LYLAIGG

-390 KTDLREISII
+390 KTDLREISVV
-400 GLIMAMT
+400 GLIMALT

-442 AGSVDCVM
+442 AGSVDCVL
-450 DLLPGIAVATVI
+450 DLLPGIVVATVI

-472 WVATLVSMD
+472 WLATLVSMD

-487 GLLMQAILPSSAMDV
+487 GLLLQAILPSSAMDV

-508 MMVRIF
+508 MMLRAF
-514 IILIVVIAFA
+514 IIVVIVIAFA
-524 IGAALQ
+524 IGTVLQ

-536 VLCMC
+536 VFCMFT
-541 ASLAVG
+541 SLAVG
-547 TLCFVV
+547 TICFIV
-553 YPSMLHRGIG
+553 YPSLLHRGIG

>member
-1 MRKRCS
+1 

-24 KIFKSKVVVV
+24 KIFKSKVMIV
-34 ILCSMLIGGVIGASV
+34 ILCSFLIGGVVGGSV
-49 GVIGSIVEENA
+49 GFISSLVEDQA
-60 QTDVA
+60 QTESSVSKDDKTNDPAQMEEDFMTAHA
-65 DSDGDDDMTDIGDDF
+65 D
-80 IALHAG
+80 

-122 DANLL
+122 DANIL

-145 MLALLFFTFYLIFQV
+145 MLALLTFTFYLIFQV
-160 PSMKMIL
+160 PSMKLIL

-173 IFAIFLAWGML
+173 IVAIFLAWGML

-189 LMSVFTYTLTSTYEH
+189 LMSVFTYTLTATYEH

-211 FVYAVGILVVAA
+211 FVFAVGLLVVAA
-223 TGAVYLSTGKD
+223 TGAVYISTGND
-234 YMRTLHLTYG
+234 YMATLRLTYG

-263 AISGNVL
+263 AINGHVFASLGY
-270 VSFGFMALNLVFLIV
+270 MALNLVFLIA

-304 AQKRDDMTR
+304 AQKRDDMTK

-328 ARRAKKLARK
+328 AKRTQKLEHKVR
-338 AQKSYELKGWGASVF
+338 KSYELKGWGASVF
-353 LQKSIMNR
+353 LHKSILNR
-361 RRFAKLGFVTNTLL
+361 RRFSKFGFVTNTLL
-375 VYLAIGG
+375 LYLAIGG

-390 KTDLREISII
+390 KTDLREISVI
-400 GLIMAMT
+400 GLIMALT

-442 AGSVDCVM
+442 AGSVDCVL
-450 DLLPGIAVATVI
+450 DLLPGIVVATVI

-472 WVATLVSMD
+472 WLATLVSMD

-487 GLLMQAILPSSAMDV
+487 GLLLQAILPSSAMDV

-508 MMVRIF
+508 MMLRAF
-514 IILIVVIAFA
+514 IIVVIAIAFA
-524 IGAALQ
+524 IGTVLQ

-536 VLCMC
+536 VFCMFT
-541 ASLAVG
+541 SLAVG
-547 TLCFVV
+547 TICFIV
-553 YPSMLHRGIG
+553 YPSLLHRGIG

>member
-1 MRKRCS
+1 

-24 KIFKSKVVVV
+24 KIFKSKVMIV
-34 ILCSMLIGGVIGASV
+34 ILCSFLIGGVVGGSV
-49 GVIGSIVEENA
+49 GFISSLIEDQA
-60 QTDVA
+60 QTESSVSKDDKTNDPAQMEEDFMTVHA
-65 DSDGDDDMTDIGDDF
+65 D
-80 IALHAG
+80 

-122 DANLL
+122 DANIL

-160 PSMKMIL
+160 PSMKLIL

-173 IFAIFLAWGML
+173 IVAIFLAWGML

-189 LMSVFTYTLTSTYEH
+189 LMSVFTYTLTATYEH

-211 FVYAVGILVVAA
+211 FVFAVGLLVVAA
-223 TGAVYLSTGKD
+223 TGAVYISTGND
-234 YMRTLHLTYG
+234 YMATLRLTYG

-263 AISGNVL
+263 AINGHVFASLGY
-270 VSFGFMALNLVFLIV
+270 MALNLVFLIA

-304 AQKRDDMTR
+304 AQKRDDMTK

-328 ARRAKKLARK
+328 AKRTQKLEHKVR
-338 AQKSYELKGWGASVF
+338 KSYELKGWGASVF
-353 LQKSIMNR
+353 LHKSILNR
-361 RRFAKLGFVTNTLL
+361 RRFSKFGFVTNTLL
-375 VYLAIGG
+375 LYLAIGG

-390 KTDLREISII
+390 KTDLREISVI
-400 GLIMAMT
+400 GLIMALT

-442 AGSVDCVM
+442 AGSVDCVL
-450 DLLPGIAVATVI
+450 DLLPGIVVAMVI

-472 WVATLVSMD
+472 WLATLVSMD

-487 GLLMQAILPSSAMDV
+487 GLLLQAILPSSAMDV

-508 MMVRIF
+508 MMLRAF
-514 IILIVVIAFA
+514 IIVVIVIAFA
-524 IGAALQ
+524 IGTVLQ

-536 VLCMC
+536 VFCMFT
-541 ASLAVG
+541 SLAVG
-547 TLCFVV
+547 TICFIV
-553 YPSMLHRGIG
+553 YPSLLHRGIG

>member
-1 MRKRCS
+1 

-24 KIFKSKVVVV
+24 KIFKSKVMIV
-34 ILCSMLIGGVIGASV
+34 ILCSFLIGGVIGGSV
-49 GVIGSIVEENA
+49 GFISSLVEDQA
-60 QTDVA
+60 QTESSVSKDDKTNDPAQMEEDFMTVHA
-65 DSDGDDDMTDIGDDF
+65 D
-80 IALHAG
+80 

-122 DANLL
+122 DANIL

-145 MLALLFFTFYLIFQV
+145 ILALLFFTFYLIFQV
-160 PSMKMIL
+160 PSMKLIL

-173 IFAIFLAWGML
+173 IIAIFLAWGML

-189 LMSVFTYTLTSTYEH
+189 LMSVFTYTLTATYEH

-211 FVYAVGILVVAA
+211 FVFAVGLLVVAA
-223 TGAVYLSTGKD
+223 TGAVYISTGSD
-234 YMRTLHLTYG
+234 YMATLRLTYG

-263 AISGNVL
+263 AINGHVL
-270 VSFGFMALNLVFLIV
+270 ASLGYMALNLVFLIA

-304 AQKRDDMTR
+304 AQKRDDMTK

-328 ARRAKKLARK
+328 AKR
-338 AQKSYELKGWGASVF
+338 AQKLEHKVRKLYELKGWGASVF
-353 LQKSIMNR
+353 LHKSILNR
-361 RRFAKLGFVTNTLL
+361 RRFSKFGFVTNTLL
-375 VYLAIGG
+375 LYLAIGG

-390 KTDLREISII
+390 KTDLREISVI
-400 GLIMAMT
+400 GLIMALT

-442 AGSVDCVM
+442 AGSVDCVL
-450 DLLPGIAVATVI
+450 DLLPGIVVATVI

-472 WVATLVSMD
+472 WLATLVSMD

-487 GLLMQAILPSSAMDV
+487 GLLLQAILPSSAMDV

-508 MMVRIF
+508 MMLRAF
-514 IILIVVIAFA
+514 IIVVIAIAFA
-524 IGAALQ
+524 IGTVLQ

-536 VLCMC
+536 VFCMFT
-541 ASLAVG
+541 SLAVG
-547 TLCFVV
+547 TICFIV
-553 YPSMLHRGIG
+553 YPSLLHRGIG

>member
-1 MRKRCS
+1 

-24 KIFKSKVVVV
+24 KIFKSKVMIV
-34 ILCSMLIGGVIGASV
+34 ILCSFLIGGVVGGSV
-49 GVIGSIVEENA
+49 GFISSLVEDQA
-60 QTDVA
+60 QTESSVSKDDKTNDPAQMEEDFMTVHA
-65 DSDGDDDMTDIGDDF
+65 D
-80 IALHAG
+80 

-122 DANLL
+122 DANIL

-160 PSMKMIL
+160 PSMKLIL

-173 IFAIFLAWGML
+173 IVAIFLAWGML

-189 LMSVFTYTLTSTYEH
+189 LMSVFTYTLTATYEH

-211 FVYAVGILVVAA
+211 FVFAVGLLVVAA
-223 TGAVYLSTGKD
+223 TGAVYISTGND
-234 YMRTLHLTYG
+234 YMATLRLTYG

-263 AISGNVL
+263 AINGHVFASLGY
-270 VSFGFMALNLVFLIV
+270 MALNLVFLIA

-304 AQKRDDMTR
+304 AQKRDDMTK

-328 ARRAKKLARK
+328 AKRTQKLEHKVR
-338 AQKSYELKGWGASVF
+338 KSYELKGWGASVF
-353 LQKSIMNR
+353 LHKSILNR
-361 RRFAKLGFVTNTLL
+361 RRFSKFGFVTNTLL
-375 VYLAIGG
+375 LYLAIGG

-390 KTDLREISII
+390 KTDLREISVI
-400 GLIMAMT
+400 GLIMALT

-442 AGSVDCVM
+442 AGSVDCVL
-450 DLLPGIAVATVI
+450 DLLPGIVVATVI
-462 LRGNPLMALL
+462 LCGNPLMALL
-472 WVATLVSMD
+472 WLATLVSMD

-487 GLLMQAILPSSAMDV
+487 GLLLQAILPSSAMDV

-508 MMVRIF
+508 MMLRAF
-514 IILIVVIAFA
+514 IIVVIVIAFA
-524 IGAALQ
+524 IGTVLQ

-536 VLCMC
+536 VFCMFT
-541 ASLAVG
+541 SLAVG
-547 TLCFVV
+547 TICFIV
-553 YPSMLHRGIG
+553 YPSLLHRGIG

>member
-1 MRKRCS
+1 

-24 KIFKSKVVVV
+24 KIFKSKVMIV
-34 ILCSMLIGGVIGASV
+34 ILCSFLIGGVVGGSV
-49 GVIGSIVEENA
+49 GFISSLVEDQARTENSVSKDDKTNDPA
-60 QTDVA
+60 QMEEDFMMVHA
-65 DSDGDDDMTDIGDDF
+65 D
-80 IALHAG
+80 

-122 DANLL
+122 DANIL

-145 MLALLFFTFYLIFQV
+145 MLALLTFTFYLIFQV
-160 PSMKMIL
+160 PSMKLIL

-173 IFAIFLAWGML
+173 IVAIFLAWGML

-189 LMSVFTYTLTSTYEH
+189 LMSVFTYTLTATYEH

-211 FVYAVGILVVAA
+211 FVFAVGLLVVAA
-223 TGAVYLSTGKD
+223 TGAVYISTGND
-234 YMRTLHLTYG
+234 YMATLRLTYG

-263 AISGNVL
+263 AINGHVFASLGY
-270 VSFGFMALNLVFLIV
+270 MALNLVFLIA

-304 AQKRDDMTR
+304 AQKRDDMTK

-328 ARRAKKLARK
+328 AKRTQKLEHKVR
-338 AQKSYELKGWGASVF
+338 KSYELKGWGASVF
-353 LQKSIMNR
+353 LHKSILNR
-361 RRFAKLGFVTNTLL
+361 RRFSKFGFVTNTLL
-375 VYLAIGG
+375 LYLAIGG

-390 KTDLREISII
+390 KTDLREISVV
-400 GLIMAMT
+400 GLIMALT

-442 AGSVDCVM
+442 AGSVDCVL
-450 DLLPGIAVATVI
+450 DLLPGIVVATVI

-472 WVATLVSMD
+472 WLATLVSMD

-487 GLLMQAILPSSAMDV
+487 GLLLQAILPSSAMDV

-508 MMVRIF
+508 MMLRAF
-514 IILIVVIAFA
+514 IIVVIVIAFA
-524 IGAALQ
+524 IGTVLQ

-536 VLCMC
+536 VFCMFT
-541 ASLAVG
+541 SLAVG
-547 TLCFVV
+547 TICFIV
-553 YPSMLHRGIG
+553 YPSLLHRGIG

>member
-1 MRKRCS
+1 

-24 KIFKSKVVVV
+24 KIFKSKVMIV
-34 ILCSMLIGGVIGASV
+34 ILCSFLIGGVVGGGVGFISSLVEDQARTESSV
-49 GVIGSIVEENA
+49 SKDDKTNDPAQMEEDFM
-60 QTDVA
+60 TVHA
-65 DSDGDDDMTDIGDDF
+65 D
-80 IALHAG
+80 

-122 DANLL
+122 DANIL

-160 PSMKMIL
+160 PSMKLIL

-173 IFAIFLAWGML
+173 IVAIFLAWGML

-189 LMSVFTYTLTSTYEH
+189 LMSVFTYTLTATYEH

-211 FVYAVGILVVAA
+211 FVFAVGLLVVAA
-223 TGAVYLSTGKD
+223 TGAVYISTGND
-234 YMRTLHLTYG
+234 YMATLRLTYG

-263 AISGNVL
+263 AINGHVFASLGY
-270 VSFGFMALNLVFLIV
+270 MALNFVFLIA

-304 AQKRDDMTR
+304 AQKRDDMTK

-328 ARRAKKLARK
+328 AKRAQKLEHKVR
-338 AQKSYELKGWGASVF
+338 KSYELKGWGASVF
-353 LQKSIMNR
+353 LHKSILNR
-361 RRFAKLGFVTNTLL
+361 RRFSKFGFVTNTLL
-375 VYLAIGG
+375 LYLAIGG

-390 KTDLREISII
+390 KTDLREISVI
-400 GLIMAMT
+400 GLIMALT

-442 AGSVDCVM
+442 AGSVDCVL
-450 DLLPGIAVATVI
+450 DLLPGIVVATVI

-472 WVATLVSMD
+472 WLATLVSMD

-487 GLLMQAILPSSAMDV
+487 GLLLQAILPSSAMDV

-508 MMVRIF
+508 MMLRAF
-514 IILIVVIAFA
+514 IIVVIAIAFA
-524 IGAALQ
+524 IGTVLQ

-536 VLCMC
+536 VFCMFT
-541 ASLAVG
+541 SLAVG
-547 TLCFVV
+547 TICFIV
-553 YPSMLHRGIG
+553 YPSLLHRGIG

>member
-1 MRKRCS
+1 

-24 KIFKSKVVVV
+24 KIFKSKVMIV
-34 ILCSMLIGGVIGASV
+34 ILCSFLIGGVVGGSV
-49 GVIGSIVEENA
+49 GFISSLVEDQA
-60 QTDVA
+60 QTDNSVSKDDKTNDPAQMEEDFMTVHA
-65 DSDGDDDMTDIGDDF
+65 D
-80 IALHAG
+80 

-94 ATMILLLVVVLWGIY
+94 ATMILLLVVMLWGIY

-122 DANLL
+122 DANIL

-145 MLALLFFTFYLIFQV
+145 MLALLTFTFYLIFQV
-160 PSMKMIL
+160 PSMKLIL

-173 IFAIFLAWGML
+173 IVAIFLAWGML

-189 LMSVFTYTLTSTYEH
+189 LMSVFTYTLTATYEH

-211 FVYAVGILVVAA
+211 FVFAVGLLVVAA
-223 TGAVYLSTGKD
+223 TGAVYISTGND
-234 YMRTLHLTYG
+234 YMATLRLTYG

-263 AISGNVL
+263 AINGHVFASLGY
-270 VSFGFMALNLVFLIV
+270 MALNLVFLIA

-304 AQKRDDMTR
+304 AQKRDDMTK

-328 ARRAKKLARK
+328 AKRTQKLEHKVR
-338 AQKSYELKGWGASVF
+338 KSYELKGWGASVF
-353 LQKSIMNR
+353 LHKSILNR
-361 RRFAKLGFVTNTLL
+361 RRFSKFGFVTNTLL
-375 VYLAIGG
+375 LYLAIGG

-390 KTDLREISII
+390 KTDLREISVI
-400 GLIMAMT
+400 GLIMALT

-442 AGSVDCVM
+442 AGSVDCVL
-450 DLLPGIAVATVI
+450 DLLPGIVVATVI

-472 WVATLVSMD
+472 WLATLVSMD

-487 GLLMQAILPSSAMDV
+487 GLLLQAILPSGAMDV

-508 MMVRIF
+508 MMLRAF
-514 IILIVVIAFA
+514 IIVVIAIAFA
-524 IGAALQ
+524 IGTVLQ

-536 VLCMC
+536 VFCMFT
-541 ASLAVG
+541 SLAVG
-547 TLCFVV
+547 TICFIV
-553 YPSMLHRGIG
+553 YPSLLHRGIG

>member
-1 MRKRCS
+1 

-24 KIFKSKVVVV
+24 KIFKSKVMIV
-34 ILCSMLIGGVIGASV
+34 ILCSFLIGGVVGGSV
-49 GVIGSIVEENA
+49 GFISSLVEDQA
-60 QTDVA
+60 QTENSVSKDDKTNDPAQMEEDFMTVHA
-65 DSDGDDDMTDIGDDF
+65 D
-80 IALHAG
+80 

-122 DANLL
+122 DANIL

-160 PSMKMIL
+160 PSMKLIL

-173 IFAIFLAWGML
+173 IIAIFLAWGML

-189 LMSVFTYTLTSTYEH
+189 LMSVFTYTLTATYEH

-211 FVYAVGILVVAA
+211 FVFAVGLLVVAA
-223 TGAVYLSTGKD
+223 TGAVYISTGND
-234 YMRTLHLTYG
+234 YMATLRLTYG

-263 AISGNVL
+263 AINGHVFASLGY
-270 VSFGFMALNLVFLIV
+270 MALNLVFLIA

-304 AQKRDDMTR
+304 AQKRDDMTK

-328 ARRAKKLARK
+328 AKRTQKLEHKVR
-338 AQKSYELKGWGASVF
+338 KSYELKGWGASVF
-353 LQKSIMNR
+353 LHKSILNR
-361 RRFAKLGFVTNTLL
+361 RRFSKFGFVTNTLL
-375 VYLAIGG
+375 LYLAIGG

-390 KTDLREISII
+390 KTDLREISVI
-400 GLIMAMT
+400 GLIMALT

-442 AGSVDCVM
+442 AGSVDCVL
-450 DLLPGIAVATVI
+450 DLLPGIVVATVI

-472 WVATLVSMD
+472 WLATLVSMD

-487 GLLMQAILPSSAMDV
+487 GLLLQAILPSSAMDV

-508 MMVRIF
+508 MMLRAF
-514 IILIVVIAFA
+514 IIVVIAIAFA
-524 IGAALQ
+524 IGTVLQ

-536 VLCMC
+536 VFCMFT
-541 ASLAVG
+541 SLAVG
-547 TLCFVV
+547 TICFIV
-553 YPSMLHRGIG
+553 YPSLLHRGIG

>member
-1 MRKRCS
+1 

-24 KIFKSKVVVV
+24 KIFKSKVMIV
-34 ILCSMLIGGVIGASV
+34 ILCSFLIGGVIGGSV
-49 GVIGSIVEENA
+49 GFISSLVEDQA
-60 QTDVA
+60 QTESSVSKDDKTNDPAQMEEDFMTAHA
-65 DSDGDDDMTDIGDDF
+65 D
-80 IALHAG
+80 

-122 DANLL
+122 DANIL

-145 MLALLFFTFYLIFQV
+145 MLALLTFTFYLIFQV
-160 PSMKMIL
+160 PSMKLIL

-173 IFAIFLAWGML
+173 IVAIFLAWGML

-189 LMSVFTYTLTSTYEH
+189 LMSVFTYTLTATYEH

-211 FVYAVGILVVAA
+211 FVFAVGLLVVAA
-223 TGAVYLSTGKD
+223 TGAVYISTGND
-234 YMRTLHLTYG
+234 YMATLRLTYG

-263 AISGNVL
+263 AINGHVFASLGY
-270 VSFGFMALNLVFLIV
+270 MALNLVFLIA

-304 AQKRDDMTR
+304 AQKRDDMTK

-328 ARRAKKLARK
+328 AKRTQKLEHKVR
-338 AQKSYELKGWGASVF
+338 KSYELKGWGASVF
-353 LQKSIMNR
+353 LHKSILNR
-361 RRFAKLGFVTNTLL
+361 RRFSKFGFVTNTLL
-375 VYLAIGG
+375 LYLAIGG

-390 KTDLREISII
+390 KTDLREISVI
-400 GLIMAMT
+400 GLIMALT

-442 AGSVDCVM
+442 AGSVDCVL
-450 DLLPGIAVATVI
+450 DLLPGIVVATVI

-472 WVATLVSMD
+472 WLATLVSMD

-487 GLLMQAILPSSAMDV
+487 GLLLQAILPSSAMDV

-508 MMVRIF
+508 MMLRAF
-514 IILIVVIAFA
+514 IIVVIAIAFA
-524 IGAALQ
+524 IGTVLQ

-536 VLCMC
+536 VFCMFT
-541 ASLAVG
+541 SLAVG
-547 TLCFVV
+547 TICFIV
-553 YPSMLHRGIG
+553 YPSLLHRGIG

>member
-1 MRKRCS
+1 

-24 KIFKSKVVVV
+24 KIFKSKVMMV
-34 ILCSMLIGGVIGASV
+34 ILCSFLIGGVVGGSV
-49 GVIGSIVEENA
+49 GFISSLVEDQA
-60 QTDVA
+60 QTENSVSKDDKTNDPAQMEEDFMMVHA
-65 DSDGDDDMTDIGDDF
+65 D
-80 IALHAG
+80 

-122 DANLL
+122 DANIL

-145 MLALLFFTFYLIFQV
+145 ILALLTFTFYLIFQV
-160 PSMKMIL
+160 PSMKLIL

-173 IFAIFLAWGML
+173 IVAIFLAWGML

-189 LMSVFTYTLTSTYEH
+189 LMSVFTYTLTATYEH

-211 FVYAVGILVVAA
+211 FVFAVGLLVVAA
-223 TGAVYLSTGKD
+223 TGAVYISTGND
-234 YMRTLHLTYG
+234 YMATLRLTYG

-263 AISGNVL
+263 AINGHVFASLGY
-270 VSFGFMALNLVFLIV
+270 MALNLVFLIA

-304 AQKRDDMTR
+304 AQKRDDMTK

-328 ARRAKKLARK
+328 AKRTQKLEHKVR
-338 AQKSYELKGWGASVF
+338 KSYELKGWGASVF
-353 LQKSIMNR
+353 LHKSVLNR
-361 RRFAKLGFVTNTLL
+361 RRFSKFGFVTNTLL
-375 VYLAIGG
+375 LYLAIGG

-390 KTDLREISII
+390 KTDLREISVV
-400 GLIMAMT
+400 GLIMALT

-442 AGSVDCVM
+442 AGSVDCVL
-450 DLLPGIAVATVI
+450 DLLPGIVVATVI

-472 WVATLVSMD
+472 WLATLVSMD

-487 GLLMQAILPSSAMDV
+487 GLLLQAILPSGAMDV

-508 MMVRIF
+508 MMLRAF
-514 IILIVVIAFA
+514 IIVVIAIAFA
-524 IGAALQ
+524 IGTVLQ

-536 VLCMC
+536 VFCMLT
-541 ASLAVG
+541 SLAVG
-547 TLCFVV
+547 TICFIV
-553 YPSMLHRGIG
+553 YPSLLHRGIG

>member
-1 MRKRCS
+1 

-24 KIFKSKVVVV
+24 KIFKSKVMIV
-34 ILCSMLIGGVIGASV
+34 ILCSFLIGGVVGGSV
-49 GVIGSIVEENA
+49 GFISSLVEDQA
-60 QTDVA
+60 QTENSVSKDDKTNDPAQMEEDFMMVHA
-65 DSDGDDDMTDIGDDF
+65 D
-80 IALHAG
+80 

-122 DANLL
+122 DANIL

-160 PSMKMIL
+160 PSMKLIL

-173 IFAIFLAWGML
+173 IVAIFLAWGML

-189 LMSVFTYTLTSTYEH
+189 LMSVFTYTLTATYEH

-211 FVYAVGILVVAA
+211 FVFAVGLLVVAA
-223 TGAVYLSTGKD
+223 TGAVYISTGND
-234 YMRTLHLTYG
+234 YMATLRLTYG

-263 AISGNVL
+263 AINGHVFASLGY
-270 VSFGFMALNLVFLIV
+270 MALNLVFLIA

-304 AQKRDDMTR
+304 AQKRDDMTK

-328 ARRAKKLARK
+328 AKRTQKLEHKVR
-338 AQKSYELKGWGASVF
+338 KSYELKGWGASVF
-353 LQKSIMNR
+353 LHKSILNR
-361 RRFAKLGFVTNTLL
+361 RRFSKFGFVTNTLL
-375 VYLAIGG
+375 LYLAIGG

-390 KTDLREISII
+390 KTDLREISVV
-400 GLIMAMT
+400 GLIMALT

-442 AGSVDCVM
+442 AGSVDCVL
-450 DLLPGIAVATVI
+450 DLLPGIVVATVI

-472 WVATLVSMD
+472 WLATLVSMD

-487 GLLMQAILPSSAMDV
+487 GLLLQAILPSSAMDV

-508 MMVRIF
+508 MMLRAF
-514 IILIVVIAFA
+514 IIVVIVIAFA
-524 IGAALQ
+524 IGTVLQ

-536 VLCMC
+536 VFCMFT
-541 ASLAVG
+541 SLAVG
-547 TLCFVV
+547 TICFIV
-553 YPSMLHRGIG
+553 YPSLLHRGIG

>member
-1 MRKRCS
+1 

-24 KIFKSKVVVV
+24 KIFKSKVMIV
-34 ILCSMLIGGVIGASV
+34 ILCSFLIGGVVGGSV
-49 GVIGSIVEENA
+49 GFISSLVEDQA
-60 QTDVA
+60 QTESSVSKDDKTNDPAQMEEDFMTVHA
-65 DSDGDDDMTDIGDDF
+65 D
-80 IALHAG
+80 

-94 ATMILLLVVVLWGIY
+94 ATMILLLVVGLWGIY

-122 DANLL
+122 DANIL

-160 PSMKMIL
+160 PSMKLIL

-173 IFAIFLAWGML
+173 IVAIFLAWGML

-189 LMSVFTYTLTSTYEH
+189 LMSVFTYTLTATYEH

-211 FVYAVGILVVAA
+211 FVFAVGLLVVAA
-223 TGAVYLSTGKD
+223 TGAVYISTGND
-234 YMRTLHLTYG
+234 YMATLRLTYG

-263 AISGNVL
+263 AINGHVFASLGY
-270 VSFGFMALNLVFLIV
+270 MALNLVFLIA

-304 AQKRDDMTR
+304 AQKRDDMTK

-328 ARRAKKLARK
+328 AKRTQKLEHKVR
-338 AQKSYELKGWGASVF
+338 KSYELKGWGASVF
-353 LQKSIMNR
+353 LHKSILNR
-361 RRFAKLGFVTNTLL
+361 RRFSKFAFVTNTLL
-375 VYLAIGG
+375 LYLAIGG

-390 KTDLREISII
+390 KTDLREISVV
-400 GLIMAMT
+400 GLIMALT

-442 AGSVDCVM
+442 AGSVDCVL
-450 DLLPGIAVATVI
+450 DLLPGIVVATVI

-472 WVATLVSMD
+472 WLATLVSMD

-487 GLLMQAILPSSAMDV
+487 GLLLQAILPSGAMDV

-508 MMVRIF
+508 MMLRAF
-514 IILIVVIAFA
+514 IIVVIAIAFA
-524 IGAALQ
+524 IGTVLQ

-536 VLCMC
+536 VFCMFT
-541 ASLAVG
+541 SLAVG
-547 TLCFVV
+547 TICFIV
-553 YPSMLHRGIG
+553 YPSLLHRGIG

>member
-1 MRKRCS
+1 

-24 KIFKSKVVVV
+24 KIFKSKVMIV
-34 ILCSMLIGGVIGASV
+34 ILCSFLIGGVVGGSV
-49 GVIGSIVEENA
+49 GFISSLVEDQA
-60 QTDVA
+60 QTESSVSKDDKTNDPAQMEEDFMTVHA
-65 DSDGDDDMTDIGDDF
+65 D
-80 IALHAG
+80 

-122 DANLL
+122 DANIL

-160 PSMKMIL
+160 PSMKLIL

-173 IFAIFLAWGML
+173 IVAIFLAWGML

-189 LMSVFTYTLTSTYEH
+189 LMSVFTYTLTATYEH

-211 FVYAVGILVVAA
+211 FVFAVGLLVVAA
-223 TGAVYLSTGKD
+223 TGAVYISTGND
-234 YMRTLHLTYG
+234 YMATLRLTYG

-263 AISGNVL
+263 AINGHVFASLGY
-270 VSFGFMALNLVFLIV
+270 MALNLVFLIA

-304 AQKRDDMTR
+304 AQKRDDMTK

-328 ARRAKKLARK
+328 AKRTQKLEHKVR
-338 AQKSYELKGWGASVF
+338 KSYELKGWGASVF
-353 LQKSIMNR
+353 LHKSILNR
-361 RRFAKLGFVTNTLL
+361 RRFSKFGFVTNTLL
-375 VYLAIGG
+375 LYLAIGG

-390 KTDLREISII
+390 KTDLREISVI
-400 GLIMAMT
+400 GLIMALT

-442 AGSVDCVM
+442 AGSVDCVL
-450 DLLPGIAVATVI
+450 DLLPGIVVATVI

-472 WVATLVSMD
+472 WLATLVSMD

-487 GLLMQAILPSSAMDV
+487 GLLLQAILPSSAMDV

-508 MMVRIF
+508 MMLRAF
-514 IILIVVIAFA
+514 IIVVIVIAFA
-524 IGAALQ
+524 IGTVLQ

-536 VLCMC
+536 VFCMFT
-541 ASLAVG
+541 SLAVG
-547 TLCFVV
+547 TICFIV
-553 YPSMLHRGIG
+553 YPSLLHRGIG

>member
-1 MRKRCS
+1 

-24 KIFKSKVVVV
+24 KIFKSKVMIV
-34 ILCSMLIGGVIGASV
+34 ILCSFLIGGVIGGSV
-49 GVIGSIVEENA
+49 GFISSLVEDQARTESSVSKDDKTNDPA
-60 QTDVA
+60 QMEEDFMTVHA
-65 DSDGDDDMTDIGDDF
+65 D
-80 IALHAG
+80 

-122 DANLL
+122 DANIL

-160 PSMKMIL
+160 PSMKLIL

-173 IFAIFLAWGML
+173 IIAIFLAWGML

-189 LMSVFTYTLTSTYEH
+189 LMSVFTYTLTATYEH

-211 FVYAVGILVVAA
+211 FVFAVGLLVVAA
-223 TGAVYLSTGKD
+223 TGAVYISTGND
-234 YMRTLHLTYG
+234 YMATLRLTYG
-244 ADWSNYIPVFGW
+244 ANWSNYIPVFGW

-263 AISGNVL
+263 AINGHVFASLGY
-270 VSFGFMALNLVFLIV
+270 MALNLVFLIA

-304 AQKRDDMTR
+304 AQKRDDMTK

-328 ARRAKKLARK
+328 AKRTQKLEHKVRK
-338 AQKSYELKGWGASVF
+338 LYELKGWGASVF
-353 LQKSIMNR
+353 LHKSILNR
-361 RRFAKLGFVTNTLL
+361 RRFSKFGFVTNTLL
-375 VYLAIGG
+375 LYLAIGG

-390 KTDLREISII
+390 KTDLREISVI
-400 GLIMAMT
+400 GLIMALT

-442 AGSVDCVM
+442 AGSVDCVL
-450 DLLPGIAVATVI
+450 DLLPGIVVATVI

-472 WVATLVSMD
+472 WLVTLVSMD

-487 GLLMQAILPSSAMDV
+487 GLLLQAILPSSAMDV

-508 MMVRIF
+508 MMLRAF
-514 IILIVVIAFA
+514 IIVVIAIAFA
-524 IGAALQ
+524 IGTVLQ

-536 VLCMC
+536 VFCMFT
-541 ASLAVG
+541 SLAVG
-547 TLCFVV
+547 TICFIV
-553 YPSMLHRGIG
+553 YPSLLHRGIG

>member
-1 MRKRCS
+1 

-24 KIFKSKVVVV
+24 KIFKSKVMIV
-34 ILCSMLIGGVIGASV
+34 ILCSFLIGGVVGGSV
-49 GVIGSIVEENA
+49 GFISSLVEDQA
-60 QTDVA
+60 QTESSVSKDDKTNDPAQMEEDFMTVHA
-65 DSDGDDDMTDIGDDF
+65 D
-80 IALHAG
+80 

-122 DANLL
+122 DANIL

-160 PSMKMIL
+160 PSMKLIL

-173 IFAIFLAWGML
+173 IVAIFLAWGML

-189 LMSVFTYTLTSTYEH
+189 LMSVFTYTLTATYEH

-211 FVYAVGILVVAA
+211 FVFAVGLLVVAA
-223 TGAVYLSTGKD
+223 TGAVYISTGND
-234 YMRTLHLTYG
+234 YMATLCLTYG
-244 ADWSNYIPVFGW
+244 ADWPNYIPVFGW

-263 AISGNVL
+263 AINGHVFASLGY
-270 VSFGFMALNLVFLIV
+270 MALNLVFLIA

-304 AQKRDDMTR
+304 AQKRDDMTK

-328 ARRAKKLARK
+328 AKRTQKLEHKVR
-338 AQKSYELKGWGASVF
+338 KSYELKGWGASVF
-353 LQKSIMNR
+353 LHKSILNR
-361 RRFAKLGFVTNTLL
+361 RRFSKFGFVTNTLL
-375 VYLAIGG
+375 LYLAIGG

-390 KTDLREISII
+390 KTDLREISVV
-400 GLIMAMT
+400 GLIMALT

-442 AGSVDCVM
+442 AGSVDCVL
-450 DLLPGIAVATVI
+450 DLLPGIVVATVI
-462 LRGNPLMALL
+462 LRSNPLMALL
-472 WVATLVSMD
+472 WLATLVSMD

-487 GLLMQAILPSSAMDV
+487 GLLLQAILPSSAMDV

-508 MMVRIF
+508 MMLRAF
-514 IILIVVIAFA
+514 IIVVIAIAFA
-524 IGAALQ
+524 IGTVLQ

-536 VLCMC
+536 VFCMFT
-541 ASLAVG
+541 SLAVG
-547 TLCFVV
+547 TICFIV
-553 YPSMLHRGIG
+553 YPSLLHRGIG

>member
-1 MRKRCS
+1 

-24 KIFKSKVVVV
+24 KIFKSKVMIV
-34 ILCSMLIGGVIGASV
+34 ILCSFLIGGVIGGSV
-49 GVIGSIVEENA
+49 GFISSLVEDQA
-60 QTDVA
+60 QTESSVSKDDKTNDPAQMEEDFMTVHA
-65 DSDGDDDMTDIGDDF
+65 D
-80 IALHAG
+80 

-122 DANLL
+122 DANIL

-145 MLALLFFTFYLIFQV
+145 ILALLFFTFYLIFQV
-160 PSMKMIL
+160 PSMKLIL

-173 IFAIFLAWGML
+173 IIAIFLAWGML

-189 LMSVFTYTLTSTYEH
+189 LMSVFTYTLTATYEH

-211 FVYAVGILVVAA
+211 FVFAVGLLVVAA
-223 TGAVYLSTGKD
+223 TGAVYISTGSD
-234 YMRTLHLTYG
+234 YMATLRLTYG

-263 AISGNVL
+263 AINGHVL
-270 VSFGFMALNLVFLIV
+270 ASLGYMALNLVFLIA

-304 AQKRDDMTR
+304 AQKRDDMTK

-328 ARRAKKLARK
+328 AKRAQKLEHKVR
-338 AQKSYELKGWGASVF
+338 KSYELKGWGASVF
-353 LQKSIMNR
+353 LHKSILNR
-361 RRFAKLGFVTNTLL
+361 RRFSKFGFVTNTLL
-375 VYLAIGG
+375 LYLAIGG

-390 KTDLREISII
+390 KTDLREISVI
-400 GLIMAMT
+400 GLIMALT

-430 EDPYKKVLYAIL
+430 EDSYKKVLYAIL
-442 AGSVDCVM
+442 AGSVDCVL
-450 DLLPGIAVATVI
+450 DLLPGIVVATVI

-472 WVATLVSMD
+472 WLATLVSMD

-487 GLLMQAILPSSAMDV
+487 GLLLQAILPSSAMDV

-508 MMVRIF
+508 MMLRAF
-514 IILIVVIAFA
+514 IIVVIAIAFA
-524 IGAALQ
+524 IGTVLQ

-536 VLCMC
+536 VFCMFT
-541 ASLAVG
+541 SLAVG
-547 TLCFVV
+547 TICFIV
-553 YPSMLHRGIG
+553 YPSLLHRGIG

>member
-1 MRKRCS
+1 

-24 KIFKSKVVVV
+24 KIFKSKVMIV
-34 ILCSMLIGGVIGASV
+34 ILCSFLIGGVVGGSV
-49 GVIGSIVEENA
+49 GFISSLVEDQA
-60 QTDVA
+60 QTESSVSKDDKTNDPAQMEEDFMTVHA
-65 DSDGDDDMTDIGDDF
+65 D
-80 IALHAG
+80 

-122 DANLL
+122 DANIL

-160 PSMKMIL
+160 PSMKLIL

-173 IFAIFLAWGML
+173 IVAIFLAWGML

-189 LMSVFTYTLTSTYEH
+189 LMSVFTYTLTATYEH

-211 FVYAVGILVVAA
+211 FVFAVGLLVVAA
-223 TGAVYLSTGKD
+223 TGAVYLSTGND
-234 YMRTLHLTYG
+234 YMATLRLTYG

-263 AISGNVL
+263 AINGHVFASLGY
-270 VSFGFMALNLVFLIV
+270 MALNLVFLIA

-304 AQKRDDMTR
+304 AQKRDDMTK

-328 ARRAKKLARK
+328 AKRTQKLEHKVR
-338 AQKSYELKGWGASVF
+338 KSYELKGWGASVF
-353 LQKSIMNR
+353 LHKSILNR
-361 RRFAKLGFVTNTLL
+361 RRFSKFGFVTNTLL
-375 VYLAIGG
+375 LYLAIGG

-390 KTDLREISII
+390 KTDLREISVV
-400 GLIMAMT
+400 GLIMALT

-442 AGSVDCVM
+442 AGSVDCVL
-450 DLLPGIAVATVI
+450 DLLPGIVVATVI

-472 WVATLVSMD
+472 WLATLVSMD

-487 GLLMQAILPSSAMDV
+487 GLLLQAILPSGAMDV

-508 MMVRIF
+508 MMLRAF
-514 IILIVVIAFA
+514 IIVVIVIAFA
-524 IGAALQ
+524 IGTVLQ

-536 VLCMC
+536 VFCMFT
-541 ASLAVG
+541 SLAVG
-547 TLCFVV
+547 TICFIV
-553 YPSMLHRGIG
+553 YPSLLHRGIG

>member
-1 MRKRCS
+1 

-24 KIFKSKVVVV
+24 KIFKSKVMIV
-34 ILCSMLIGGVIGASV
+34 ILCSFLIGGVIGGSV
-49 GVIGSIVEENA
+49 GFISSLVEDQARTESSASKDDKTNDPA
-60 QTDVA
+60 QMEEDFMTVHA
-65 DSDGDDDMTDIGDDF
+65 D
-80 IALHAG
+80 

-122 DANLL
+122 DANIL

-145 MLALLFFTFYLIFQV
+145 ILALLFFTFYLIFQV
-160 PSMKMIL
+160 PSMKLIL

-173 IFAIFLAWGML
+173 IVAIFLAWGML

-189 LMSVFTYTLTSTYEH
+189 LMSVFTYTLTATYEH

-211 FVYAVGILVVAA
+211 FVFAVGLLVVAA
-223 TGAVYLSTGKD
+223 TGAVYISSGND
-234 YMRTLHLTYG
+234 YMATLRLTYG

-263 AISGNVL
+263 AINGHVL
-270 VSFGFMALNLVFLIV
+270 ASLGYMALNLVFLIA

-304 AQKRDDMTR
+304 AQKRDDMTK

-328 ARRAKKLARK
+328 AKRAQKLEHKVR
-338 AQKSYELKGWGASVF
+338 KSYELKGWGASVF
-353 LQKSIMNR
+353 LHKSILNR
-361 RRFAKLGFVTNTLL
+361 RRFSKFGFVTNTLL
-375 VYLAIGG
+375 LYLAIGG

-390 KTDLREISII
+390 KTDLREISVI
-400 GLIMAMT
+400 GLIMALT

-430 EDPYKKVLYAIL
+430 EDSYKKVLYAIL
-442 AGSVDCVM
+442 AGSVDCVL
-450 DLLPGIAVATVI
+450 DLLPGIVVATVI
-462 LRGNPLMALL
+462 LRVNPLMALL
-472 WVATLVSMD
+472 WLATLVSMD

-487 GLLMQAILPSSAMDV
+487 GLLLQAILPSSAMDV

-508 MMVRIF
+508 MMLRAF
-514 IILIVVIAFA
+514 IIVVIAIAFA
-524 IGAALQ
+524 IGTVLQ

-536 VLCMC
+536 VFCMFT
-541 ASLAVG
+541 SLAVG
-547 TLCFVV
+547 TICFIV
-553 YPSMLHRGIG
+553 YPSLLHRGIG

>member
-1 MRKRCS
+1 

-24 KIFKSKVVVV
+24 KIFKSKVMIV
-34 ILCSMLIGGVIGASV
+34 ILCSFLIGGVIGGSV
-49 GVIGSIVEENA
+49 GFISSLVEDQA
-60 QTDVA
+60 QTESSVSKDDKTNDPAQMEEDFMTVHA
-65 DSDGDDDMTDIGDDF
+65 D
-80 IALHAG
+80 

-122 DANLL
+122 DANIL

-145 MLALLFFTFYLIFQV
+145 ILALLFFTFYLIFQV
-160 PSMKMIL
+160 PSMKLIL

-173 IFAIFLAWGML
+173 IIAIFLAWGML

-189 LMSVFTYTLTSTYEH
+189 LMSVFTYTLTATYEH

-211 FVYAVGILVVAA
+211 FVFAVGLLVVAA
-223 TGAVYLSTGKD
+223 TGAVYISTGND
-234 YMRTLHLTYG
+234 YMATLRLTYG

-263 AISGNVL
+263 AINGHVFASLGY
-270 VSFGFMALNLVFLIV
+270 MALNLVFLIA

-304 AQKRDDMTR
+304 AQKRDDMTK

-328 ARRAKKLARK
+328 AKRAQKLEHKVR
-338 AQKSYELKGWGASVF
+338 KSYELKGWGASVF
-353 LQKSIMNR
+353 LHKSILNR
-361 RRFAKLGFVTNTLL
+361 RRFSKFGFVTNTLL
-375 VYLAIGG
+375 LYLAIGG

-390 KTDLREISII
+390 KTDLREISVI
-400 GLIMAMT
+400 GLIMALT

-442 AGSVDCVM
+442 AGSVDCVL
-450 DLLPGIAVATVI
+450 DLLPGIVVATVI

-472 WVATLVSMD
+472 WLATLVSMD

-487 GLLMQAILPSSAMDV
+487 GLLLQAILPSSAMDV

-508 MMVRIF
+508 MMLRAF
-514 IILIVVIAFA
+514 IIVVIAIAFA
-524 IGAALQ
+524 IGTVLQ

-536 VLCMC
+536 VFCMFT
-541 ASLAVG
+541 SLAVG
-547 TLCFVV
+547 TICFIV
-553 YPSMLHRGIG
+553 YPSLLHRGIG

>member
-1 MRKRCS
+1 

-24 KIFKSKVVVV
+24 KIFKSKVMIV
-34 ILCSMLIGGVIGASV
+34 ILCSFLIGGVVGGSV
-49 GVIGSIVEENA
+49 GFISSLVEDQA
-60 QTDVA
+60 QTESSVSKDDKTNDPAQMEEDFMTVHA
-65 DSDGDDDMTDIGDDF
+65 D
-80 IALHAG
+80 

-122 DANLL
+122 DANIL

-160 PSMKMIL
+160 PSMKLIL

-173 IFAIFLAWGML
+173 IVAIFLAWGML

-189 LMSVFTYTLTSTYEH
+189 LMSVFTYTLTATYEH

-211 FVYAVGILVVAA
+211 FVFAVGLLVVAA
-223 TGAVYLSTGKD
+223 TGAVYISTGND
-234 YMRTLHLTYG
+234 YMATLRLTYG

-263 AISGNVL
+263 AINGHVFASLGY
-270 VSFGFMALNLVFLIV
+270 MALNFVFLIA

-304 AQKRDDMTR
+304 AQKRDDMTK

-328 ARRAKKLARK
+328 AKRAQKLEHKVR
-338 AQKSYELKGWGASVF
+338 KSYELKGWGASVF
-353 LQKSIMNR
+353 LHKSILNR
-361 RRFAKLGFVTNTLL
+361 RRFSKFGFVTNTLL
-375 VYLAIGG
+375 LYLAIGG

-390 KTDLREISII
+390 KTDLREISVV
-400 GLIMAMT
+400 GLIMALT

-442 AGSVDCVM
+442 AGSVDCVL
-450 DLLPGIAVATVI
+450 DLLPGIVVAMVI

-472 WVATLVSMD
+472 WLATLVSMD

-487 GLLMQAILPSSAMDV
+487 GLLLQAILPSSAMDV

-508 MMVRIF
+508 MMLRAF
-514 IILIVVIAFA
+514 IIVVIAIAFA
-524 IGAALQ
+524 IGTVLQ

-536 VLCMC
+536 VFCMFT
-541 ASLAVG
+541 SLAVG
-547 TLCFVV
+547 TICFIV
-553 YPSMLHRGIG
+553 YPSLLHRGIG